1 MKQLTVIAT
10 ALLLTTVAISFALW
24 ADILKIQLVAY
35 TGNVDV
41 QFGSYSV
48 KEYVGFPAS
57 GGGWSFVP
65 EGSDP
70 EAKDVGQCTVALQE
84 VENEEGVNPSS
95 AGDNDLDLVI
105 TITNGYPG
113 YKCEVKFDVVNS
125 GSVPVKGPT
134 YVNPQSPYTDGHI
147 KVEHDIST
155 AACVQLHPGEKQT
168 FTVNVTVLQG
178 AEEQTT
184 YTVQIHLRYD
194 QWNEAECGAPPQ
206 PQPQPQPQGRKDFTT
221 SDGKPLDKLDGYR
234 TIKIEVNKHNKISS
248 PDHVIM
254 VVAFYLPTRYTA
266 SSATPLV
273 IRDYLPKDWSASLSS
288 SSWDS
293 VVKICYGTTLP
304 AGFPDLPFS
313 NPCRGW
319 AVQLPKSSV
328 VQFSYSG
335 GSGGVL
341 TARIESGSYGP
352 GWLVM
357 FIKAN
362 YDLQGSTLP
371 SGYFSKYSSKS
382 GEYCIRDF
390 VNNAELLYGDSTLAT
405 ATGTLRGVGD
415 KSGGSLC

>member
-24 ADILKIQLVAY
+24 ADVLKIQLVAY

-41 QFGSYSV
+41 QFGSYS
-48 KEYVGFPAS
+48 KMEYVGFPAS

-84 VENEEGVNPSS
+84 VEDEESGSPST
-95 AGDNDLDLVI
+95 AGNNDLDLVI

-113 YKCEVKFDVVNS
+113 YKCEVTFEVVNS

-134 YVNPQSPYTDGHI
+134 YVDLPSPYTDGHI
-147 KVEHDIST
+147 LVEHDIST
-155 AACVQLHPGEKQT
+155 AACVQLHPGDKQT

-184 YTVQIHLRYD
+184 YKVQIHLRYD
-194 QWNEAECGAPPQ
+194 QWNEAECGAPPE
-206 PQPQPQPQGRKDFTT
+206 PYGLKDFTT
-221 SDGKPLDKLDGYR
+221 TSGDPLGYLGGYR
-234 TIKIEVNKHNKISS
+234 MIKIVVNPQNTITK
-248 PDHVIM
+248 PDHVVM
-254 VVAFYLPTRYTA
+254 VVAFYLPTTYTA
-266 SSATPLV
+266 PLT
-273 IRDYLPKDWSASLSS
+273 IIDDLPMDWSADPGT

-293 VVKICYGTTLP
+293 VVKVCYGATLP
-304 AGFPDLPFS
+304 AGFPNYLPFS
-313 NPCRGW
+313 DPCSGW
-319 AVQLPKSSV
+319 ATQLPASTV

-341 TARIESGSYGP
+341 TAQIVSGTYGP

-371 SGYFSKYSSKS
+371 SGYFSPYD
-382 GEYCIRDF
+382 GYCIRDF
-390 VNNAELLYGDSTLAT
+390 ENYAELKYGDSTLAT
-405 ATGTLRGVGD
+405 ATGTLRGVGQGV
-415 KSGGSLC
+415 SC

>member
-1 MKQLTVIAT
+1 
-10 ALLLTTVAISFALW
+10 
-24 ADILKIQLVAY
+24 
-35 TGNVDV
+35 
-41 QFGSYSV
+41 
-48 KEYVGFPAS
+48 
-57 GGGWSFVP
+57 
-65 EGSDP
+65 
-70 EAKDVGQCTVALQE
+70 
-84 VENEEGVNPSS
+84 
-95 AGDNDLDLVI
+95 VI

-113 YKCEVKFDVVNS
+113 YKCEVTFNVVNS

-134 YVNPQSPYTDGHI
+134 YVDLPSPYTDGHI

-155 AACVQLHPGEKQT
+155 AACVQLHPGDKQT

-194 QWNEAECGAPPQ
+194 QWNEAECGAPSQ
-206 PQPQPQPQGRKDFTT
+206 PRGLKDFTT
-221 SDGKPLDKLDGYR
+221 SSGTPLDYLGEYR
-234 TIKIEVNKHNKISS
+234 KINITVNPHNKISS

-254 VVAFYLPTRYTA
+254 VVAFYLPTTYTA
-266 SSATPLV
+266 STGTPL
-273 IRDYLPKDWSASLSS
+273 IINDDLPTDWSASLSS

-293 VVKICYGTTLP
+293 VVKICYGATLP
-304 AGFPDLPFS
+304 AGFPNYLPFS
-313 NPCRGW
+313 TPCSGW
-319 AVQLPKSSV
+319 ATQLPD

-371 SGYFSKYSSKS
+371 TGYFTRY
-382 GEYCIRDF
+382 GAYCIRDF
-390 VNNAELLYGDSTLAT
+390 ENYAELLYGGSTLAT
-405 ATGTLRGVGD
+405 AKGTLRGVGQGV
-415 KSGGSLC
+415 SC

>member
-24 ADILKIQLVAY
+24 ADVLKIQLVAY

-41 QFGSYSV
+41 EFGSYSV
-48 KEYVGFPAS
+48 KEYVGFPDGS
-57 GGGWSFVP
+57 GGWSFVP

-70 EAKDVGQCTVALQE
+70 EAKDVGQCTVTLKDI
-84 VENEEGVNPSS
+84 ENEESGSPSS
-95 AGDNDLDLVI
+95 AGNNDLDLVI

-134 YVNPQSPYTDGHI
+134 YVDPQSPYTDGHI

-194 QWNEAECGAPPQ
+194 QWNEAECGAQQ
-206 PQPQPQPQGRKDFTT
+206 PHGSKDFTT
-221 SDGKPLDKLDGYR
+221 SSGTPLDKLDGYR
-234 TIKIEVNKHNKISS
+234 MIKIVVNPQNKISS

-254 VVAFYLPTRYTA
+254 VVAFYLPTTYTA

-273 IRDYLPKDWSASLSS
+273 IRDDLPTDWSADPGKA
-288 SSWDS
+288 SWDS
-293 VVKICYGTTLP
+293 VVKICYGAMLP
-304 AGFPDLPFS
+304 AGFPNYLPFDD
-313 NPCRGW
+313 PCSGW
-319 AVQLPKSSV
+319 AVQLNKSSV

-341 TARIESGSYGP
+341 TASIVSGSYGP

-362 YDLQGSTLP
+362 YDLKNETLP
-371 SGYFSKYSSKS
+371 PSYFSKS
-382 GEYCIRDF
+382 GGYCIRDF
-390 VNNAELLYGDSTLAT
+390 VNKAELLYGGSTLAT
-405 ATGTLRGVGD
+405 ATGTLRGVGQGV
-415 KSGGSLC
+415 SC

>member
-24 ADILKIQLVAY
+24 ADVLKIQLVAY

-41 QFGSYSV
+41 EFGSWSV

-57 GGGWSFVP
+57 GGGWNFVQ

-70 EAKDVGQCTVALQE
+70 EAKDVGQCTVALQDI
-84 VENEEGVNPSS
+84 ENEESGSPSS
-95 AGDNDLDLVI
+95 AGNNDLDLVI

-113 YKCEVKFDVVNS
+113 YKCEVTFEVVNS

-134 YVNPQSPYTDGHI
+134 YVDPQSPYTDGHI

-206 PQPQPQPQGRKDFTT
+206 PQPQPQPQPPPQPQGRKDFTT
-221 SDGKPLDKLDGYR
+221 SKGDPLKDLDGYR
-234 TIKIEVNKHNKISS
+234 TIKIEVNAKKISS

-254 VVAFYLPTRYTA
+254 VVAFYLPTTYTA
-266 SSATPLV
+266 SSATPL
-273 IRDYLPKDWSASLSS
+273 IIKDYLPMNWSASLSS

-304 AGFPDLPFS
+304 AGFPNLPFS
-313 NPCRGW
+313 KPCSGW
-319 AVQLPKSSV
+319 ATKLAD
-328 VQFSYSG
+328 VQFNYTG

-341 TARIESGSYGP
+341 TASIVSGSYGP

-362 YDLQGSTLP
+362 YDLKDQPLP
-371 SGYFSKYSSKS
+371 PSYFSKYSSKS
-382 GEYCIRDF
+382 GKYCIRDF
-390 VNNAELLYGDSTLAT
+390 ENYAELLYGNSTLAT
-405 ATGTLRGVGD
+405 ARGTLRGVGEGV
-415 KSGGSLC
+415 SC

>member
-24 ADILKIQLVAY
+24 ADVLKIQLVAY

-41 QFGSYSV
+41 EFGSWSV

-57 GGGWSFVP
+57 GGGWSFVE

-70 EAKDVGQCTVALQE
+70 EAKNVAQCTVTLQE
-84 VENEEGVNPSS
+84 VENEESGSPSS
-95 AGDNDLDLVI
+95 AGNNDLDLVI

-113 YKCEVKFDVVNS
+113 YKCEVEFEVVNS
-125 GSVPVKGPT
+125 GTVPVKGPT
-134 YVNPQSPYTDGHI
+134 YVDPPSPYTDGHI
-147 KVEHDIST
+147 LVEHDIST
-155 AACVQLHPGEKQT
+155 AACVQLHPGESQT
-168 FTVNVTVLQG
+168 FTVSVTVLQG

-194 QWNEAECGAPPQ
+194 QWNEAECGAQQ
-206 PQPQPQPQGRKDFTT
+206 PRGLKDFTT
-221 SDGKPLDKLDGYR
+221 TGGDPLDYLGGYR
-234 TIKIEVNKHNKISS
+234 AIKIVVNPQNKITA
-248 PDHVIM
+248 PDHVVM
-254 VVAFYLPTRYTA
+254 VVAFYLPTTYTA
-266 SSATPLV
+266 SWSTPL
-273 IRDYLPKDWSASLSS
+273 IINDDLPEGWSASLSS

-293 VVKICYGTTLP
+293 VVKICYEPT
-304 AGFPDLPFS
+304 FPPNFPNYPFS
-313 NPCRGW
+313 SPCT
-319 AVQLPKSSV
+319 SSGYKLDESTE

-341 TARIESGSYGP
+341 TARIVSGSYGP

-371 SGYFSKYSSKS
+371 SGYFSPYD
-382 GEYCIRDF
+382 GYCIRDF
-390 VNNAELLYGDSTLAT
+390 ENYAELLYDGSTLAT
-405 ATGTLRGVGD
+405 ATGTLRGVGQGV
-415 KSGGSLC
+415 SC

>member
-24 ADILKIQLVAY
+24 ADVLKIQLVAY

-48 KEYVGFPAS
+48 KEYVGFPS
-57 GGGWSFVP
+57 DGGWSFVQ
-65 EGSDP
+65 EGSG
-70 EAKDVGQCTVALQE
+70 EAKNVGNCTVTLQDI
-84 VENEEGVNPSS
+84 ENEEAQSGLGTS
-95 AGDNDLDLVI
+95 AGNNDLDLVI

-113 YKCEVKFDVVNS
+113 YKCEVTFEVVNS

-134 YVNPQSPYTDGHI
+134 YVDPQSPYTDGHI
-147 KVEHDIST
+147 LVEHGIST
-155 AACVQLHPGEKQT
+155 AACVQLHPGDKQT

-184 YTVQIHLRYD
+184 YKVQIHLRYD
-194 QWNEAECGAPPQ
+194 QWNEAECGATPEEPT
-206 PQPQPQPQGRKDFTT
+206 PGEPYGLKDFTT
-221 SDGKPLDKLDGYR
+221 SEGVPLDKLNGYR
-234 TIKIEVNKHNKISS
+234 MINITVNKHNKISS

-254 VVAFYLPTRYTA
+254 VVAFYLPTTYTA
-266 SSATPLV
+266 SSATPLT
-273 IRDYLPKDWSASLSS
+273 IRDDLPMDWSADRGK
-288 SSWDS
+288 SSWNS

-304 AGFPDLPFS
+304 PGFPNYLPFD
-313 NPCRGW
+313 NPCSGW
-319 AVQLPKSSV
+319 ATQLPTPSV

-341 TARIESGSYGP
+341 TAQIVSGSYGP

-371 SGYFSKYSSKS
+371 SGYFTRY
-382 GEYCIRDF
+382 GAYCIRDF
-390 VNNAELLYGDSTLAT
+390 VNYAELKYGVSTLAT
-405 ATGTLRGVGD
+405 ATGTLRGVGQGV
-415 KSGGSLC
+415 SC

>member
-24 ADILKIQLVAY
+24 ADVLKIQLVAY

-41 QFGSYSV
+41 QFGSFSV

-70 EAKDVGQCTVALQE
+70 EAKNVGNCTVALQE
-84 VENEEGVNPSS
+84 IENEEDTSLGTK
-95 AGDNDLDLVI
+95 AGNNDLDLVI

-155 AACVQLHPGEKQT
+155 AACVQLHPGDKQT

-206 PQPQPQPQGRKDFTT
+206 PQPPPQPQGQQPQGWKSFTT
-221 SDGKPLDKLDGYR
+221 SRGKPLDELDGYR
-234 TIKIEVNKHNKISS
+234 KIKIEVNPYNKISS

-254 VVAFYLPTRYTA
+254 VVAFYLPTTYTA
-266 SSATPLV
+266 SSAKPLT
-273 IRDYLPKDWSASLSS
+273 IRDDLPMDWSADRGKS

-293 VVKICYGTTLP
+293 VVKICYGATLP
-304 AGFPDLPFS
+304 AGFPNYLPFDD
-313 NPCRGW
+313 PCSGW
-319 AVQLPKSSV
+319 AAKLAD
-328 VQFSYSG
+328 VQFSYSD

-341 TARIESGSYGP
+341 TASIVSGSYGP

-357 FIKAN
+357 FIKAK
-362 YDLQGSTLP
+362 YYLKDKTLP
-371 SGYFSKYSSKS
+371 TNYFSKS
-382 GEYCIRDF
+382 GGNCIRDF
-390 VNNAELLYGDSTLAT
+390 VNNAELKYGNSTLAT
-405 ATGTLRGVGD
+405 ATGTLRGVG
-415 KSGGSLC
+415 KGVSC